1 MPPRASART
10 PDAPPHPV
18 DEILPAR
25 RLVPAALQHVA
36 SMYAGLTAPPLII
49 GSALGL
55 TAAQLSALLAAAL
68 LVAGLGTIAQT
79 LGLFGIGAR
88 LPLTNGVSF
97 AVVSP
102 ALATAATE
110 GRADALPAI
119 FGATLVAGI
128 TCLVL
133 APAFCRLVRFFPPV
147 VSGCVITLVGISL
160 LPVASV
166 WARGGEP
173 DAPDFGSPS
182 NLALAAA
189 TLAITLLIHR
199 VLSGRF
205 LGRIAILLGMLAGTL
220 IAVPLGK
227 VNLDPLGEAPLFALP
242 EPFAFG
248 TPRFVP
254 TVIATAIVV
263 MLVSMM
269 ESTASLLALGA
280 VTGRPTKDRT
290 ITGSL
295 RAQGLATVLG
305 GVLGSFTST
314 SYAQNVGLV
323 ALSRIRS
330 RYVVTLCGAILA
342 LMGLVPVLG
351 SLVALVPLPVLGGAG
366 VVFFGSVAVAGIR
379 TLAKAS
385 LSTGHNSLIVS
396 VTLAFGLFPIA
407 NSDFYARLPS
417 PLATVLGSGITA
429 GCLVAVLLNY
439 LLNHLGR
446 GTQADLDRIPTE
458 HITALDRGRVPD
470 GPPAHAAPPGSS
482 WSAFRTATEPLPDEG
497 RPRPPARPTPAAGD
511 WPAYDPNLTGFP
523 DAADT
528 LPPASHPFAPASD
541 PFPPASDPFAPA
553 GGDPAGHEPAPPT
566 PTYEAAAHA
575 PAPRPHTDPADYQS
589 ISFPGPLHPLRARA
603 GHSDDR
609 PADHRDNLP
618 PGPAQGSSTR

>member
-1 MPPRASART
+1 MPPRASTRT
-10 PDAPPHPV
+10 PGAPPHPV

-55 TAAQLSALLAAAL
+55 TSTQLSALLAAAL

-79 LGLFGIGAR
+79 FGLFGIGAR

-128 TCLVL
+128 TCLLL

-173 DAPDFGSPS
+173 GAPDFGSPS

-227 VNLDPLGEAPLFALP
+227 VNLDALGEAPLFALP

-254 TVIATAIVV
+254 TVIATAVVV

-396 VTLAFGLFPIA
+396 VTLAFGLFPIT

-446 GTQADLDRIPTE
+446 GTGADLDLIPTA
-458 HITALDRGRVPD
+458 HVTALDQVGVPGG
-470 GPPAHAAPPGSS
+470 GPPPYVAPRGSNR
-482 WSAFRTATEPLPDEG
+482 SAFGAANEPHPGRTQL
-497 RPRPPARPTPAAGD
+497 RPPTRPAPAGD
-511 WPAYDPNLTGFP
+511 WPAYDPNLTGYIGEG
-523 DAADT
+523 
-528 LPPASHPFAPASD
+528 D
-541 PFPPASDPFAPA
+541 PFPPPDHDGHGHAEPALPAPA
-553 GGDPAGHEPAPPT
+553 YDAPAYDAPAYDASAYDATAYAPASEPRT
-566 PTYEAAAHA
+566 DGAAH
-575 PAPRPHTDPADYQS
+575 QS

-603 GHSDDR
+603 GRTGDR
-609 PADHRDNLP
+609 PVDHRDTPP
-618 PGPAQGSSTR
+618 PGPAQGSSR